1 MFKKLKQ
8 KLFGKGQ
15 TDSKNNAM
23 SRLHFV
29 LVQDRAGLT
38 AAEMATFKSELMAV
52 LEKYF
57 IVDKQGFDVD
67 YRRDADSTTL
77 LINSP
82 IVVRRQEMMG
92 GNVGVEKSR
101 SAKDKSGKN
110 EKDKNSKELNE
121 VVNEKATKDNNKEK
135 EKKAD
140 AVASA

>member
-1 MFKKLKQ
+1 MFKKLRQ
-8 KLFGKGQ
+8 KLFGKEQ

-29 LVQDRAGLT
+29 LVQDRTGLT
-38 AAEMATFKSELMAV
+38 AAEMSTFKSELMAV

-67 YRRDADSTTL
+67 YKRDADSTTL

-101 SAKDKSGKN
+101 SSKEKAGKN
-110 EKDKNSKELNE
+110 EKDKNSKELND
-121 VVNEKATKDNNKEK
+121 VLSEKATKDNNKEK
-135 EKKAD
+135 KVD
-140 AVASA
+140 TAVSA